1 MKTNT
6 FAISAPC
13 GQETFHFLQ
22 NSPKNLF
29 LRGATCNV
37 IGQLVLVAYVFYV
50 NLNVLRREMHNAWT
64 DLAFEMIKG
73 SRPGIFRCPEED
85 FEATSIES
93 VSKHMLNGCR
103 RTELFRNIFSES
115 DTSRRKK
122 KGPENVDDFIK
133 SIRALEAGDVPPS
146 VRSISDSALKTFR
159 SLSMDDFNF
168 LNAEVL
174 PFPSPLLLALTQFDS
189 SGSRLLMTK

>member
-1 MKTNT
+1 M
-6 FAISAPC
+6 
-13 GQETFHFLQ
+13 
-22 NSPKNLF
+22 NL
-29 LRGATCNV
+29 
-37 IGQLVLVAYVFYV
+37 II
-50 NLNVLRREMHNAWT
+50 LRREMHNAWT

-85 FEATSIES
+85 FEATSIEN

-133 SIRALEAGDVPPS
+133 SVRALEAGDVPPS
-146 VRSISDSALKTFR
+146 TRSISGSALKTFR
-159 SLSMDDFNF
+159 SLSIDDFNF

-174 PFPSPLLLALTQFDS
+174 PFSLAIATLY
-189 SGSRLLMTK
+189 

>member
-1 MKTNT
+1 MAVGGRNFSAT
-6 FAISAPC
+6 F
-13 GQETFHFLQ
+13 FQ
-22 NSPKNLF
+22 N
-29 LRGATCNV
+29 
-37 IGQLVLVAYVFYV
+37 
-50 NLNVLRREMHNAWT
+50 
-64 DLAFEMIKG
+64 
-73 SRPGIFRCPEED
+73 
-85 FEATSIES
+85 
-93 VSKHMLNGCR
+93 
-103 RTELFRNIFSES
+103 